1 VPISPGFAEDVHLGF
16 DEVPFDGHT
25 TMRRLAFVCS
35 LLAAVATTA
44 VTASPANSQSAAAA
58 RSQLERASER
68 LSRTTEAYND
78 AKLKRA
84 GLDAKLTEA
93 RGDQARSEQH
103 LGAVRERLGKAVR
116 DMYMHPAA
124 GLDTFFQA
132 KSFGELSRG
141 RAMAGQVALSA
152 DSLLLQIRKAKAE
165 NQAATKSLQALRDQ
179 ARSEELD
186 INEQRRA
193 ASAALDSTQRLLAQA
208 NASDLDAAR
217 RARLG
222 AAGDLASN
230 IHSAGPV
237 RKGAG
242 GAVAAAASQIGKPY
256 RWGGAGPDSY
266 DCSGLTMWAWAR
278 AGVSL
283 PHSSK
288 AQYASLPHVSLSQLA
303 PGDLIFYGRPIH
315 HVGIYKGGGVMIAAP
330 RSGQTVR
337 EESIYYSRPVG
348 AARP

>member
-1 VPISPGFAEDVHLGF
+1 
-16 DEVPFDGHT
+16 
-25 TMRRLAFVCS
+25 MRRLPFVCL

-44 VTASPANSQSAAAA
+44 VTASPAFSQSAAAA

-68 LSRTTEAYND
+68 LSRVTEAYND

-84 GLDAKLTEA
+84 GLDAKLSEA
-93 RGDQARSEQH
+93 RSDLARSEDR
-103 LGAVRERLGKAVR
+103 LGAVRERLGLAVR

-141 RAMAGQVALSA
+141 RAMAGHVALSA
-152 DSLLLQIRKAKAE
+152 DSLLLQIRKVKAE
-165 NQAATKSLQALRDQ
+165 NQAAAKNVQALRDQ
-179 ARSEELD
+179 ARSEEIE

-193 ASAALDSTQRLLAQA
+193 AAAALDRTQTLLAQA
-208 NASDLDAAR
+208 NVSELDAER

-222 AAGDLASN
+222 AAGDRASS
-230 IHSAGPV
+230 IRPAGPV
-237 RKGAG
+237 RSTAG
-242 GAVAAAASQIGKPY
+242 QAVAAAASQMGKPY
-256 RWGGAGPDSY
+256 RWGGAGPDTY

-288 AQYASLPHVSLSQLA
+288 AQYASLPHVSLSELA
-303 PGDLIFYGRPIH
+303 PGDLVFYGSPIH
-315 HVGIYKGGGVMIAAP
+315 HVGIYKGGGVMIHAP
-330 RSGQTVR
+330 QSGETVH

>member
-1 VPISPGFAEDVHLGF
+1 
-16 DEVPFDGHT
+16 
-25 TMRRLAFVCS
+25 MRRLSFVCS

-44 VTASPANSQSAAAA
+44 ITASPVSSQSAASA

-68 LSRTTEAYND
+68 LSRVTEAYNN

-84 GLDAKLTEA
+84 GLDAKLGEA
-93 RGDQARSEQH
+93 RSDAARSEER
-103 LGAVRERLGKAVR
+103 LDAVRERLGVAVR

-132 KSFGELSRG
+132 KSFGDLSRG
-141 RAMAGQVALSA
+141 RALAGKAALSA
-152 DSLLLQIRKAKAE
+152 DTLLLQIRKAKAE
-165 NQAATKSLQALRDQ
+165 NQAAAKNLQGLRDQ
-179 ARSEELD
+179 ARSEELEM
-186 INEQRRA
+186 NEQRRA
-193 ASAALDSTQRLLAQA
+193 AAAALDRTQSLLARA
-208 NASDLDAAR
+208 NVSSLDAAR

-222 AAGDLASN
+222 AAGELSSS
-230 IHSAGPV
+230 IRPAGPV
-237 RKGAG
+237 RATAG
-242 GAVAAAASQIGKPY
+242 QAVSAASSQMGKPY
-256 RWGGAGPDSY
+256 KWGGAGPNSY

-288 AQYASLPHVSLSQLA
+288 AQYSSLPHVSLSQLA
-303 PGDLIFYGRPIH
+303 PGDLVFYGSPIH
-315 HVGIYKGGGVMIAAP
+315 HVGIYKGGGVMVHAP
-330 RSGQTVR
+330 QSGETVR